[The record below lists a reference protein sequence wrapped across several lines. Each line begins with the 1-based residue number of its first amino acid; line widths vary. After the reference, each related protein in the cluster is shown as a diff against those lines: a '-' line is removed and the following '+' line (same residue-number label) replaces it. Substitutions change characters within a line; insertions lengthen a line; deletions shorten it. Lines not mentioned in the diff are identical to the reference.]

1 MKIRIE
7 CNVMHRNDLKRTPGN
22 LLIWDNRGSTNK

>member
-7 CNVMHRNDLKRTPGN
+7 CKVIHRYGLKRTPGN
-22 LLIWDNRGSTNK
+22 LLIWNNRVSTK